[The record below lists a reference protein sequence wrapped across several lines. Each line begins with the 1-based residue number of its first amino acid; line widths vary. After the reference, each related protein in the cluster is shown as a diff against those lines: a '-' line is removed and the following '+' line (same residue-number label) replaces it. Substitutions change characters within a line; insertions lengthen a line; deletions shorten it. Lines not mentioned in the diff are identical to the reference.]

1 MRIEN
6 KINKISGVPEKSSD
20 FMGCIEGVPEK
31 SSDFMGHI
39 PVSEIFY
46 SIQGEG
52 KYAGHP
58 SVFVRVGGCNLKC
71 PGFGEKGC
79 DSYYAVDKA
88 YKKEWKLMN
97 VDEIKNEISKYLNK
111 KPHLVITGGEPTLF
125 HKELHSLIEWFEG
138 LVTIETNATI
148 DIDFEKYPAYRKVVF
163 AMSVKLSNSG
173 EEYKKRVKKKVIEKY
188 ARNAKKSFF
197 KFVINKDLNNEIKE
211 ITKNIDLPVYCM
223 PLGADKAELEK
234 NAPFVF
240 EFCLKN
246 GYCYSDRIHIRL
258 FGKKKGV

>member
-1 MRIEN
+1 M
-6 KINKISGVPEKSSD
+6 
-20 FMGCIEGVPEK
+20 
-31 SSDFMGHI
+31 I
-39 PVSEIFY
+39 PISEIFY

-58 SVFVRVGGCNLKC
+58 SVFVRVGGCNMRC

-79 DSYYAVDKA
+79 DSFYAVDNVYRNEWKGISVEEI
-88 YKKEWKLMN
+88 KKEI
-97 VDEIKNEISKYLNK
+97 EKYLK
-111 KPHLVITGGEPTLF
+111 FKPHLVITGGEPMIF
-125 HKELHSLIEWFEG
+125 YKELYPLIKWFEG
-138 LVTIETNATI
+138 LITVETNTTI
-148 DIDFEKYPAYRKVVF
+148 DIDFERFPEYKNVVF

-173 EEYKKRVKKKVIEKY
+173 ESYEKRVKKDVIKKY
-188 ARNAKKSFF
+188 AANKKSFF
-197 KFVINKDLNNEIKE
+197 KFVIDKDLNEEIKE
-211 ITKNIDLPVYCM
+211 ITQGLDNEIYCM
-223 PLGADKAELEK
+223 PLGASKEELEK

>member
-6 KINKISGVPEKSSD
+6 EKDKNTGVPTKSLE
-20 FMGCIEGVPEK
+20 FV
-31 SSDFMGHI
+31 GHI

-58 SVFVRVGGCNLKC
+58 SVFVRVGGCNLRC
-71 PGFGEKGC
+71 PGFGKMGC
-79 DSYYAVDKA
+79 DSYYAVDKT
-88 YKKEWKLMN
+88 YKSEWRLMS
-97 VDEIKNEISKYLNK
+97 VEEIKKEISKYKDK
-111 KPHLVITGGEPTLF
+111 KPHLVITGGEPTLYY
-125 HKELHSLIEWFEG
+125 KELYPIVEWYDGLIT
-138 LVTIETNATI
+138 VETNATI
-148 DIDFEKYPAYRKVVF
+148 DIDFEKYPKYRDVVF

-173 EEYKKRVKKKVIEKY
+173 EKYKKRVKKEVIKKY
-188 ARNAKKSFF
+188 AYNAKKSFF
-197 KFVINKDLNNEIKE
+197 KFVIDKDLKSEIDD
-211 ITKNIDLPVYCM
+211 ITENIDLPIYCM
-223 PLGADKAELEK
+223 PLGADKTELEK

-240 EFCLKN
+240 EFCLKH

>member
-1 MRIEN
+1 MES
-6 KINKISGVPEKSSD
+6 KVKK
-20 FMGCIEGVPEK
+20 
-31 SSDFMGHI
+31 I

-46 SIQGEG
+46 SVQGEG
-52 KYAGHP
+52 KYCGTP

-71 PGFGEKGC
+71 PGFGDKGC
-79 DSYYAVDKA
+79 DSYYAVDKN
-88 YKKEWKLMN
+88 YQKEWVLMNIEEIKKEIL
-97 VDEIKNEISKYLNK
+97 KYLDK

-125 HKELHSLIEWFEG
+125 HKELYPLVEWFENQI
-138 LVTIETNATI
+138 TIETNATI
-148 DIDFEKYPAYRKVVF
+148 DIDFEKYPKYKDVVF

-173 EEYKKRVKKKVIEKY
+173 EEYNKRVKKEVIKSY
-188 ARNAKKSFF
+188 AKNAKKSFF
-197 KFVINKDLNNEIKE
+197 KFVIDRDLKNEIEE
-211 ITKNIDLPVYCM
+211 ITKNIDIPIYCM
-223 PLGADKAELEK
+223 PLGATKEELEK

>member
-1 MRIEN
+1 MES
-6 KINKISGVPEKSSD
+6 KVKK
-20 FMGCIEGVPEK
+20 
-31 SSDFMGHI
+31 I

-52 KYAGHP
+52 KFAGHP

-71 PGFGEKGC
+71 HGFGEMGC

-88 YKKEWKLMN
+88 YKDEWKLMS
-97 VDEIKNEISKYLNK
+97 VEEIEKGIGKYLK
-111 KPHLVITGGEPTLF
+111 FKPHLVITGGEPTLF
-125 HKELHSLIEWFEG
+125 HKELYPLVEWFENQI
-138 LVTIETNATI
+138 TIETNATI
-148 DIDFEKYPAYRKVVF
+148 SIDFEKYPAYKKAAF

-173 EEYKKRVKKKVIEKY
+173 EEYNKRVKKEVIKSY
-188 ARNAKKSFF
+188 AKNAKKSFF
-197 KFVINKDLNNEIKE
+197 KFVIDRDLKKEIEDVIGDLRNEI
-211 ITKNIDLPVYCM
+211 YCM
-223 PLGADKAELEK
+223 PLGASKEELEI